1 MTTATTIVNARVFD
15 GASLSACTS
24 VRFADGRIT
33 DCSSVSAARDGDE
46 VVDARGGTLLPGL
59 IDAHVHLVAG
69 ALAQSLSFGVTTVLD
84 MFSLPDT
91 AAEAKT
97 QARRRTDVA
106 DLRSSG
112 IGATAP
118 GGHPSAMYPPFPT
131 LAGPHQAEEFV
142 AGRVA
147 AGADYLKVMSGTGG
161 RWPALDP
168 ATLGALVAAAHRRG
182 LTVVG
187 HVNSV
192 AGLGEVVAAGVD
204 VVAHVPFDGRIGS
217 TLVERIAAAGIA
229 VGPTLATAENTLG
242 ERGGAALLADPR
254 LAAPLGEWARRLAE
268 SASGPNFG
276 RRLPAYSRA
285 EENVRL
291 LADAGVALLAGTDA
305 PNPGTVFGA
314 SLHREL
320 ELLVRAGLTPVQA
333 LAAATSEPARVF
345 GLADRGRVAAGLRAD
360 LMLVTG
366 DPLADITATRA
377 IARIW
382 REGVCLDRRPFEPTA
397 AEAAQLDAFDARIA
411 AVVAAVRGGATGAG

>member
-97 QARRRTDVA
+97 QARRRMDVA

-168 ATLGALVAAAHRRG
+168 VTLGGLVAAAHRRG

-254 LAAPLGEWARRLAE
+254 LVAPLGEWARRLAE

-291 LADAGVALLAGTDA
+291 LADAGVTLLAGTDA

-360 LMLVTG
+360 LMLVAG

-382 REGVCLDRRPFEPTA
+382 RDGVCLDRRPFEPTA

-411 AVVAAVRGGATGAG
+411 VVVAAVRGGATGAG